1 MSNDNTR
8 DQDRVCELMKNI
20 GNPAVSL
27 SFADAS
33 GLKYVSVTGTAFV
46 SSDRADNRK
55 VSM

>member
-8 DQDRVCELMKNI
+8 DQDRVCELMKKI